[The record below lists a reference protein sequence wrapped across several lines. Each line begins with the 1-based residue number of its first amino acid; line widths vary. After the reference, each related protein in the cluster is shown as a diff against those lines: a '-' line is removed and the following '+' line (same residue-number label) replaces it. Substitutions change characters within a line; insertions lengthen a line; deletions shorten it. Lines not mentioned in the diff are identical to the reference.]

1 MVAILADQHMGQQAG
16 TCEPLC
22 DRPLGRRRLVDR
34 AAGAAAV
41 FGAANAQHA
50 QTRRYII
57 QHFADRLANLMDRA
71 TTAGTGTGVDVQRH
85 ILARQM
91 IGQARTIIRYAAGLL
106 LFAGRF
112 RRQIGLRAGNIGVE
126 IFEPEGELIG
136 IEALG
141 LASEPGAL
149 KLLDNT
155 LEAFDF
161 VIAGLDDDRHIAHQ
175 AVQKADVGRQV
186 LKIETHERV

>member
-1 MVAILADQHMGQQAG
+1 
-16 TCEPLC
+16 
-22 DRPLGRRRLVDR
+22 
-34 AAGAAAV
+34 
-41 FGAANAQHA
+41 
-50 QTRRYII
+50 
-57 QHFADRLANLMDRA
+57 
-71 TTAGTGTGVDVQRH
+71 
-85 ILARQM
+85 M

-126 IFEPEGELIG
+126 IFEPEGKLIG

-161 VIAGLDDDRHIAHQ
+161 VIAGLDDDRHIANQ